1 MRGAVIQQRIS
12 AYMAAADADTP
23 SKAADDRAPGL
34 RQFAPDAATSS
45 DWGTHTHTA
54 EGLAYEELRSK
65 YEENALLLN
74 LATEELKSKNEE
86 NALLLHLANSN
97 NLPITAELSMQLSA
111 ALGQCVCEGGEVGK
125 VQQWL
130 LDMDRQREVWE
141 VERAEQAETACLLN
155 EARQAMAQL
164 IVHKCEEVQDSSR
177 DLELVS
183 DALEDGV
190 LLLEGIL
197 PALTNSVLNQVH
209 RLEGNVIKV
218 TQDREH
224 LRGSLL
230 QAKDALQN
238 QLRVKH
244 ESSDD
249 DEVAATAA

>member
-97 NLPITAELSMQLSA
+97 NNSPITAELSRQLIA
-111 ALGQCVCEGGEVGK
+111 ALGQCVCEGGAVGK
-125 VQQWL
+125 MQQWL
-130 LDMDRQREVWE
+130 HEMDRQREVWE

-155 EARQAMAQL
+155 EARQSMAQL
-164 IVHKCEEVQDSSR
+164 IVHNCEQVQDSLR

-183 DALEDGV
+183 DALEEGV

-197 PALTNSVLNQVH
+197 PALANSVLNHLH

-218 TQDREH
+218 NQDRDH
-224 LRGSLL
+224 LRASL
-230 QAKDALQN
+230 QAKNALQN
-238 QLRVKH
+238 QLCLKN

-249 DEVAATAA
+249 DEVAAIAA

>member
-1 MRGAVIQQRIS
+1 VIQQRIS

-97 NLPITAELSMQLSA
+97 NNSPITAELSRQLIA
-111 ALGQCVCEGGEVGK
+111 ALGQCVCEGGAVGK
-125 VQQWL
+125 MQQWL
-130 LDMDRQREVWE
+130 HEMDRQREVWE

-224 LRGSLL
+224 LRASLL

-238 QLRVKH
+238 QLRLKN

>member
-1 MRGAVIQQRIS
+1 VIQQRIS
-12 AYMAAADADTP
+12 AYMAAADVDTP
-23 SKAADDRAPGL
+23 SKAADDRAPGQ
-34 RQFAPDAATSS
+34 RQFAPDAAASG
-45 DWGTHTHTA
+45 DRGRLTHTV
-54 EGLAYEELRSK
+54 EVLYEQLR
-65 YEENALLLN
+65 
-74 LATEELKSKNEE
+74 SKNEE

-224 LRGSLL
+224 LRASLL

-238 QLRVKH
+238 QLRLKN